1 MKFLILSFLILFNS
15 KIRFPKKKSF
25 YSIILQRY
33 MYINQPGGK
42 WGNDLMNSS
51 SVFIADEIQINCFEI

>member
-25 YSIILQRY
+25 YSIIRQRY